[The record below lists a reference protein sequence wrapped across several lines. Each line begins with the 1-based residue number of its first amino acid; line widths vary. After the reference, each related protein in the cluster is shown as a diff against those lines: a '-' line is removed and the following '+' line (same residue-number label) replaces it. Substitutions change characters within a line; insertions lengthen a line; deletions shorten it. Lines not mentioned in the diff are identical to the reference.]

1 MAIRVLIADDH
12 RVVAQGMR
20 VLLEAHPGIEVV
32 GCVANGREAL
42 RGCIESSPDVVLMD
56 HEMPEL
62 NGTDAARLIR
72 ERCPA
77 TSVLMLSIHSDPA
90 HVIRALRAG
99 ASGYVTKD
107 SEAEKVIEAIH
118 EVHAGR
124 RYLSHD
130 LADIVLRQLVDS
142 EGSRDPLA
150 RLSSRERQVLQMLAE
165 GCPMSDIATAL
176 SLSIKTVQ
184 TYRARI
190 MDKLGIRHFAGLVK
204 IAIRHGLVP
213 LE

>member
-12 RVVAQGMR
+12 RVVAQGIR
-20 VLLEAHPGIEVV
+20 VLLEAYPGIEVV

-42 RGCIESSPDVVLMD
+42 RGSVESCPDVVLMD

-72 ERCPA
+72 DRCPA
-77 TSVLMLSIHSDPA
+77 TKVLMLSLHSDPA
-90 HVIRALRAG
+90 HVIRAFRAG
-99 ASGYVTKD
+99 AIGYVTKD
-107 SEAEKVIEAIH
+107 CESENLIAAIH

-124 RYLSHD
+124 RYLSQG
-130 LADIVLRQLVDS
+130 LADIVLRQLVDP
-142 EGSRDPLA
+142 GDSRDPLA
-150 RLSSRERQVLQMLAE
+150 RLSSRERQVLQRLAE

-204 IAIRHGLVP
+204 IAIQSGLVP

>member
-1 MAIRVLIADDH
+1 MAVRVLIADDH
-12 RVVAQGMR
+12 RAVAQGVR
-20 VLLEAHPGIEVV
+20 ALLEAHAGIEVV
-32 GCVANGREAL
+32 ACVATGREAL
-42 RGCIESSPDVVLMD
+42 RGCLEQNPDVVLMD

-62 NGTDAARLIR
+62 NGTDAARLIC

-77 TSVLMLSIHSDPA
+77 TKVVMLSMHSDPA

-99 ASGYVTKD
+99 ASGYVTKESD
-107 SEAEKVIEAIH
+107 AGNLVEAIH

-124 RYLSHD
+124 RYLS
-130 LADIVLRQLVDS
+130 ADVADVVLRRLVDV
-142 EGSRDPLA
+142 EAPHDPLA
-150 RLSSRERQVLQMLAE
+150 TLSSRERQVLQMLAE
-165 GCPMSDIATAL
+165 GSPMAEIATAL
-176 SLSIKTVQ
+176 ALSIKTVQ

-204 IAIRHGLVP
+204 IAIQNGLVP

>member
-1 MAIRVLIADDH
+1 
-12 RVVAQGMR
+12 
-20 VLLEAHPGIEVV
+20 
-32 GCVANGREAL
+32 
-42 RGCIESSPDVVLMD
+42 MD

-72 ERCPA
+72 DRCPA
-77 TSVLMLSIHSDPA
+77 TKVLMLSLHSDPA
-90 HVIRALRAG
+90 HVIRAFRAG
-99 ASGYVTKD
+99 AIGYVTKD
-107 SEAEKVIEAIH
+107 CESDNLIAAIH

-124 RYLSHD
+124 RYLSQG
-130 LADIVLRQLVDS
+130 LADIVLRQLVDP
-142 EGSRDPLA
+142 GDSRDPLA
-150 RLSSRERQVLQMLAE
+150 RLSSRERQVLQRLAE

-204 IAIRHGLVP
+204 VAIQSGLVP